1 MDPLLRLKFVS
12 ECFMFCLSGRSIFYI
27 LFYDLLERFDYEFR
41 LSQHSTGNWKS
52 AISIEMSD
60 GGHKKGIGEGVG
72 IDNLQELTQGHIL
85 SLK

>member
-12 ECFMFCLSGRSIFYI
+12 ECFVYLDAAFYYI
-27 LFYDLLERFDYEFR
+27 LFYNLLERFDYEFR

-60 GGHKKGIGEGVG
+60 GGHKKGIGEGSG
-72 IDNLQELTQGHIL
+72 LTTYK
-85 SLK
+85 S

>member
-1 MDPLLRLKFVS
+1 MN
-12 ECFMFCLSGRSIFYI
+12 
-27 LFYDLLERFDYEFR
+27 FR

-52 AISIEMSD
+52 ALFISIEMSD
-60 GGHKKGIGEGVG
+60 GGHKKGIGEGVE